1 MKKKILLMP
10 LAVSLL
16 LVGCGGNQSQNN
28 NNNNNNEENNNEETK
43 KDYNIVEFNLNYGD
57 EKNVYQNLVVK
68 EGEKLTSPS
77 KPYRQD
83 YVFDGWYLEKECTE
97 EFAKFVKP

>member
-28 NNNNNNEENNNEETK
+28 NNNNNNGENNNEETK

-57 EKNVYQNLVVK
+57 EKNVYQKLVVK
-68 EGEKLTSPS
+68 EGEN
-77 KPYRQD
+77 
-83 YVFDGWYLEKECTE
+83 
-97 EFAKFVKP
+97 

>member
-16 LVGCGGNQSQNN
+16 LVGCGENQSQ

-57 EKNVYQNLVVK
+57 EKNVYQKLVVK

-77 KPYRQD
+77 KPY
-83 YVFDGWYLEKECTE
+83 
-97 EFAKFVKP
+97 